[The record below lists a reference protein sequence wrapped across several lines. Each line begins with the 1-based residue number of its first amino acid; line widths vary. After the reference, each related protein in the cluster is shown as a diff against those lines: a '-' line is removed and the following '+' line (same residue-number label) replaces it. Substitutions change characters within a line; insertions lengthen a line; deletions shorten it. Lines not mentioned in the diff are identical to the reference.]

1 MVNAHA
7 YMAWAFYSY
16 MCATVFGDTSISV
29 YEVISPR
36 LFIVSSQQPDL
47 LSIITI
53 KTTKNQQK

>member
-36 LFIVSSQQPDL
+36 FL
-47 LSIITI
+47 LSHSSNRTYYLS
-53 KTTKNQQK
+53 